1 MKAGKGMIRI
11 LAVVGLAA
19 LTVGFGAPR
28 GEAQAPRK
36 SIMVVDFVD
45 RTGTWSG
52 TRDVITTRVISKLRD
67 DQTFRVVNRDRVQS
81 ALQEA
86 KTETAGIIDWE
97 DAQKVARTLEADYV
111 IMGEITVFDQQTTGG
126 CVPVVG
132 CVYTNTA
139 SVALHGKVLK
149 VVTGQF
155 VAEPAAEVK
164 KQQGSGSISGVPGLG
179 GVSVENIDSQLI
191 GKAALEAVEKFVAAA
206 RPKFN

>member
-1 MKAGKGMIRI
+1 MIRV
-11 LAVVGLAA
+11 LAVVGMAA
-19 LTVGFGAPR
+19 LTVGFVAPL
-28 GEAQAPRK
+28 GQAQAPRK

-67 DQTFRVVNRDRVQS
+67 DQTLRIVPRDRVQA

-86 KTETAGIIDWE
+86 KVETAGIIDWE
-97 DAQKVARTLEADYV
+97 DAQKVAKTLEADYV
-111 IMGEITVFDQQTTGG
+111 ILGEVTVFNQQRTGG

-132 CVYTNTA
+132 CAYTDTA

-149 VVTGQF
+149 VVSGQF
-155 VAEPAAEVK
+155 VGEPAAEAR

-179 GVSVENIDSQLI
+179 GVTVENVDSQLI

>member
-1 MKAGKGMIRI
+1 MMRA
-11 LAVVGLAA
+11 LAVAGAAA
-19 LTVGFGAPR
+19 LIVGIAGPFSQ
-28 GEAQAPRK
+28 AQAPRK

-67 DQTFRVVNRDRVQS
+67 DQALKIVPRDRVQA

-86 KTETAGIIDWE
+86 KAEPAGIIDWE
-97 DAQKVARTLEADYV
+97 DAQKVAKTLEADYV
-111 IMGEITVFDQQTTGG
+111 VMGEVTVFNQQKTGG

-132 CVYTNTA
+132 CAYTDTA
-139 SVALHGKVLK
+139 TVALHGKILK
-149 VVTGQF
+149 VATGQF
-155 VAEPAAEVK
+155 VAEPVVEVK
-164 KQQGSGSISGVPGLG
+164 KHQGSGSVSGVPAIGN
-179 GVSVENIDSQLI
+179 VTVENVDSQLI